1 MAQYCRC
8 CNNLVTGNGI
18 YCTAKNKTMAESTAK
33 TTNNCKLFIFN
44 RMDAFYENMDGYK
57 SKKPPKFS
65 GDDCIGQIKLDL
77 NVEGR
82 RKNDNIKVEETH

>member
-1 MAQYCRC
+1 MFQYCRYC
-8 CNNLVTGNGI
+8 ANLVTENGI
-18 YCTAKNKTMAESTAK
+18 YCTEKNKNIAESTAK

-44 RMDAFYENMDGYK
+44 CMDAFYENMDGYK
-57 SKKPPKFS
+57 SKKTPKLS

-77 NVEGR
+77 NVEER

>member
-1 MAQYCRC
+1 MVQYCRY

-18 YCTAKNKTMAESTAK
+18 YCTEKNKIIAENTAK

-57 SKKPPKFS
+57 SKKTPKFS

-77 NVEGR
+77 NVEER

>member
-1 MAQYCRC
+1 MAQYCRY

-44 RMDAFYENMDGYK
+44 RMDAFYKNMDGYK

>member
-1 MAQYCRC
+1 
-8 CNNLVTGNGI
+8 
-18 YCTAKNKTMAESTAK
+18 
-33 TTNNCKLFIFN
+33 
-44 RMDAFYENMDGYK
+44 MDAFYENMNGYK
-57 SKKPPKFS
+57 SKKTPKFS

>member
-1 MAQYCRC
+1 MAQYCRY

-18 YCTAKNKTMAESTAK
+18 YCTAKNKTMAESIAK

>member
-1 MAQYCRC
+1 MAQYCRY

-65 GDDCIGQIKLDL
+65 GDNCIGQIKLDL

>member
-1 MAQYCRC
+1 MPRISSA
-8 CNNLVTGNGI
+8 LIV
-18 YCTAKNKTMAESTAK
+18 AKNTSRLTKK
-33 TTNNCKLFIFN
+33 FIFN

>member
-1 MAQYCRC
+1 MAQYCRY

-65 GDDCIGQIKLDL
+65 GDNCIGQIKLDL
-77 NVEGR
+77 NVEER
-82 RKNDNIKVEETH
+82 RENDNIKVEETH